1 MQDAVNRAR
10 PGGMWAKRRFM
21 LYLHKPAREMTKLAY
36 TTPEVYVCFRAIRCG
51 AVGCAVEVSL
61 TASPWMIALYCQD
74 EARLSAI
81 SRLHLAALD
90 VLLCRDWRNYE
101 RAKAGASCSV
111 ILIDRLHTD
120 PLFERLAARP
130 GAAVHPTILVTDKEP
145 ENLRLIRGLTLEE
158 VIWAEEVGHALVP
171 AIRRASNAGYL
182 HQVARAI
189 GAAAHL
195 PQRLRAAL
203 VHACR
208 SSVPIQSVSDLAGE
222 VKCDRSTL
230 CRQWRSGRSAGTELR
245 LEDFLDWLT
254 ILHAVGRRPPG
265 RKWSA
270 VAEELSMQ
278 ERTLGRM
285 SRRLLGSGLRGLD
298 ADGYAGVATRFE
310 ESALSR
316 IAGRNV
322 LS

>member
-1 MQDAVNRAR
+1 
-10 PGGMWAKRRFM
+10 
-21 LYLHKPAREMTKLAY
+21 
-36 TTPEVYVCFRAIRCG
+36 
-51 AVGCAVEVSL
+51 
-61 TASPWMIALYCQD
+61 MIALYCQD
-74 EARLSAI
+74 EVRLLAL
-81 SRLHLAALD
+81 SRLHLATLK
-90 VLLCRDWRNYE
+90 VLPCRDWRNYE
-101 RAKAGASCSV
+101 RARSRASCSV
-111 ILIDRLHTD
+111 VLIDRLHAD
-120 PLFERLAARP
+120 PLVERLAARP
-130 GAAVHPTILVTDKEP
+130 GAAVHPTILVTDKDP

-171 AIRRASNAGYL
+171 AIRRARNAGYL
-182 HQVARAI
+182 HQVAQVI
-189 GAAAHL
+189 DGAAHL
-195 PQRLRAAL
+195 PQRLRTAL

-208 SSVPIQSVSDLAGE
+208 SGEPVQSVGDLASQ

-230 CRQWRSGRSAGTELR
+230 CRQWRSGRGPGSELR

-254 ILHAVGRRPPG
+254 MLRAVGRRPAG

-298 ADGYAGVATRFE
+298 VDGYAGVAARFE

-316 IAGRNV
+316 IAGCDI